1 MGALMN
7 LGGVE
12 DVRNTIVAAGG
23 CGLIQ
28 EAMRQ
33 HASKVVQM
41 RACGILWALAAG
53 RERRAALVD
62 AGAILLILNSIRNH
76 PTEPGVIERAAGAL
90 RSLAGSSDAKTD
102 ALAQIADLGGVQLLH
117 KAMQDNSLHAGIH
130 RQARGALDMLS
141 SCTPVHGRRW

>member
-1 MGALMN
+1 MN
-7 LGGVE
+7 LGGDE

-23 CGLIQ
+23 CGLIL

-102 ALAQIADLGGVQLLH
+102 LGGVQLLH